1 MIDQFKYKVINH
13 VLKQNDWVPSFL
25 KAHSNKSILI
35 LIGPMT
41 FSFKVNDKAMLELV
55 DEVEGHYTKIIFS
68 LDAFFKLIIKKEKNN
83 IKVEGD
89 LDFANDFSKVLEQ
102 IEWDAESDLA
112 KIFGDVVGYEIYKAG
127 QSFIHQTKK
136 NIINLAETTI
146 EFWQEENKILSKKNQ
161 IQSFLNQVDQIAGDV
176 ERFEARLNFYIES
189 KKS

>member
-55 DEVEGHYTKIIFS
+55 DEVEGHDTKIIFS
-68 LDAFFKLIIKKEKNN
+68 VDAFFKLIIKKEKNN

-112 KIFGDVVGYEIYKAG
+112 KIFGDVVGYEIYKTG
-127 QSFIHQTKK
+127 QSLIHQTKK

>member
-1 MIDQFKYKVINH
+1 MKLRGTIPKLYF
-13 VLKQNDWVPSFL
+13 
-25 KAHSNKSILI
+25 HSM
-35 LIGPMT
+35 P
-41 FSFKVNDKAMLELV
+41 
-55 DEVEGHYTKIIFS
+55 
-68 LDAFFKLIIKKEKNN
+68 FFKLIIKKEKNN